1 MFARESTPVTRKN
14 KTAGL
19 SRIHSDEKRKR
30 ERELLRGNETKR
42 KKKVFLF
49 EMRINVCLVYFFFF

>member
-1 MFARESTPVTRKN
+1 MFARESTPVIRKN

-30 ERELLRGNETKR
+30 ERERYCAAMKQNEK

-49 EMRINVCLVYFFFF
+49 EMRINVCFFF